1 MTDEF
6 RIEKD
11 SMGEVKVPK
20 DALYACLLYTSDA
33 ADD

>member
-20 DALYACLLYTSDA
+20 MRFMLRKPNAQ
-33 ADD
+33 